1 MSVKVSKIYHKLK
14 NNTKKLEELYNEAVR
29 GHLPQI
35 NVDAFTKSC
44 RVLVV
49 IDACDRYGE
58 EQNDVYVVL
67 SGIYVKDGDTIIYEG
82 AFEGVEYY
90 TYQHQGEDRRE
101 LLYKNLIQQVYNEAD
116 SGTGNMLDSYYTD
129 DAIDVL
135 SVFNIYQDERYLY
148 SVGLDMNLQLSEDGS
163 KLHDDEGWRV
173 LTEDNLFI
181 INVSE

>member
-1 MSVKVSKIYHKLK
+1 MDVKVSKIYHKLK
-14 NNTKKLEELYNEAVR
+14 NNTQRLEELYIEAVR
-29 GHLPQI
+29 EYLPQI
-35 NVDAFTKSC
+35 DVAAFTKSC

-49 IDACDRYGE
+49 IDACEGD
-58 EQNDVYVVL
+58 DDTYVVL

-82 AFEGVEYY
+82 AFEGLEVYD
-90 TYQHQGEDRRE
+90 YQYQGEESRE
-101 LLYKNLIQQVYNEAD
+101 VLYKNLIQQMYNEAD
-116 SGTGNMLDSYYTD
+116 SGTGNMIESYYTD

-173 LTEDNLFI
+173 LAENNLFT
-181 INVSE
+181 INVAE